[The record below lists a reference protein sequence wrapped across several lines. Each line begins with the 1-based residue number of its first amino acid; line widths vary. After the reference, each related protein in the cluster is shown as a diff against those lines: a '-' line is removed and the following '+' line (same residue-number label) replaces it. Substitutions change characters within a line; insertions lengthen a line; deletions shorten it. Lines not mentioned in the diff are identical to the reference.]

1 MKKSTSK
8 IIRLFRK
15 SFAIACSCMLASSA
29 FALSPSSYPL
39 WKVEGGKLLD
49 PNGNPFVFRGVTI
62 DHSLAPE
69 KTIQSLND
77 IAALGANSAQIEFSI
92 KPVWVAGEFP
102 RKIALEIRD
111 IIKACKD
118 NNLVCVLEANDVGGY
133 SQAAG
138 SLNPSV
144 IASYWG
150 LPDMLDV
157 LHGSQSH
164 IIIGFSNQ
172 IFDSNYTSSDYDVR
186 MNTYVWQLRDA
197 LPTGFLLMVDGNKWG
212 QDTDNA
218 MLQFAQ
224 KNKSSNSYLA
234 SNLIYSID
242 MFDAYTDPV
251 KARDYIASFAQVGA
265 PLVVGGFA
273 PSPYY
278 HPHNI
283 APRPTVVLN
292 LSAQAIMQYAE
303 QYGAGYFGWGWSGN
317 QNSALDVVNNWDI
330 NSLTQWGNLL
340 FNDANGIKA
349 TAKLASIFN
358 SSASSVSSSSSSSSS
373 SASNSPPTATLTA
386 SVNYQRCGVVDGV
399 ASAAGSTDPD
409 GDALTYN
416 WEVTNNF
423 SSSSI
428 YTTSGPSLRFGMEAV
443 RIYTVKL
450 IVSDS
455 KGGTA
460 TTSTTLSHSYSDYCV
475 SSSSRSSS
483 SAPIILSSSSSVPP
497 SSVPSSS
504 SLSSSRSSSSQATT
518 ASCSYVVNS
527 QWNNGF
533 TAVIRIKNTGV
544 QPINGWNVNWQYGDG
559 SKVTNLWNAS
569 LTGSNPYNAKNLTW
583 NSTIQPGQTVEFGF
597 QGSKLAGAANVPVV
611 TGSVCQ

>member
-8 IIRLFRK
+8 IIRLLSK
-15 SFAIACSCMLASSA
+15 SFAMSCGCMLASSA
-29 FALSPSSYPL
+29 FALSPQAYPV
-39 WKVEGGKLLD
+39 WTVEGGKLLD

-62 DHSLAPE
+62 DHTRAPE
-69 KTIQSLND
+69 KTLQALKD
-77 IAALGANSAQIEFSI
+77 VAALGANSAQIEFSI

-138 SLNPSV
+138 SLNPSA

-150 LPDMLDV
+150 LPDMREV
-157 LHGSQSH
+157 LYGSQSH

-186 MNTYVWQLRDA
+186 MNTYVWQLKDA
-197 LPTGFLLMVDGNKWG
+197 LPAGFILMMDGNKWG

-218 MLQFAQ
+218 MLEFAQ
-224 KNKSSNSYLA
+224 KNKNSNSYLA
-234 SNLIYSID
+234 GNLIYSID
-242 MFDAYTDPV
+242 MFDAYTDPA
-251 KARDYIASFAQVGA
+251 KARDYIFSFAQVGA

-273 PSPYY
+273 PTPYY

-283 APRPTVVLN
+283 APRPTVAPSLP
-292 LSAQAIMQYAE
+292 AQAVMQYAE
-303 QYGAGYFGWGWSGN
+303 QYGTGYFGWSWSGN

-349 TAKLASIFN
+349 TAKLASIFK
-358 SSASSVSSSSSSSSS
+358 SSSSSSSSS
-373 SASNSPPTATLTA
+373 SASNSPPTAALTA
-386 SVNYQRCGVVDGV
+386 SVNYQRCGVVDGI
-399 ASAAGSTDPD
+399 ASAAESTDPD
-409 GDALTYN
+409 GDSLTYN

-423 SSSSI
+423 SSSYI
-428 YTTSGPSLRFGMEAV
+428 YTASGPSLRFGMDAV

-450 IVSDS
+450 IVSDG

-460 TTSTTLSHSYSDYCV
+460 TASTTLSHSYSDYCV
-475 SSSSRSSS
+475 SSSSMSSS
-483 SAPIILSSSSSVPP
+483 SAPIIRSSSSSVPSSISSSSVRP
-497 SSVPSSS
+497 SSKSSSSHSSSSVPT
-504 SLSSSRSSSSQATT
+504 LG
-518 ASCSYVVNS
+518 SCSYVINS

-533 TAVIRIKNTGV
+533 TAAIKIKNTSA
-544 QPINGWNVNWQYGDG
+544 QPINDWSVNWQYADG
-559 SKVTNLWNAS
+559 SKITGSWNAT
-569 LTGSNPYNAKNLTW
+569 LTGANPYNAKNLSW

-597 QGSKLAGAANVPVV
+597 QGSKSASAASVPVV
-611 TGSVCQ
+611 TGNVCQ